1 MSVILFVRVSSD
13 VDPEELEQR
22 VLSRKPEFSKI
33 PGLIQKIYGRDPES
47 GDWCGIYFFESQ
59 EALASFKES
68 ELART
73 IPVAY
78 EATNVRRELFEVM
91 YPLKPNIGP
100 V

>member
-13 VDPEELEQR
+13 VDPKELEQR
-22 VLSRKPEFSKI
+22 VLNRKPEFLKI

-47 GDWCGIYFFESQ
+47 GDWCGIYFFESK

-68 ELART
+68 ELAKT